1 MTSEYEA
8 DQDLYIEYT
17 YDDGGNVT
25 SWYSSEDP
33 SVEPDWGVDFTYE
46 DPQWKDLL
54 TSYDGEEIEYDAI
67 GNPTTY
73 IGSSTLTWTDGRRL
87 ATFENSDYSLSFTY
101 DMDGIR
107 QSKTVNGAK
116 TKYFTSGSTIL
127 REERSDGKTLY
138 FYYDDLGNIA
148 ALEYNN
154 TMYYYVRNILGEI
167 LGLANS
173 SGAYVA
179 KYSYTAYGGVLSITD
194 GNGNDVSGN
203 ADHIANINPYRYKGY
218 YYDVETGFYYLNSR
232 YYNPMTARFIN
243 ADGQISGPNGD
254 IRGYN
259 QFAYCF
265 NNPVNMA
272 DHNGNWPK
280 WVEKAAKAVAV
291 AAVVV
296 TAAVV
301 VSVATVGTGGLAL
314 AAASV
319 AFSTACGGLIGG
331 IANERKGESFV
342 NGWIGGAVNGF
353 VQSTATVLL
362 APSGLSAV
370 GTTFGGGVGS
380 GLGTAITETLNN
392 KGKPKQE
399 QKSSQD
405 ILKSSAKSVA
415 IGTTMSA
422 FTAGLT
428 SMVDF
433 AIYSPMGYNSW
444 TESLNPGVGISPITP
459 GFGELMKGFFNSIDD
474 ATVYI
479 FCD

>member
-243 ADGQISGPNGD
+243 ADGLVSTGQGFNS
-254 IRGYN
+254 YN
-259 QFAYCF
+259 LFAYCG
-265 NNPVNMA
+265 NNPVVFV
-272 DHNGNWPK
+272 DPNGNCPGTLEHIKNNMVGKEYCYIAHTTKDTLNRKKELSQKYHYANSHLTKQEMCDNAEIIYEVLRSKGWSKNAIYAVLGNMEAESALSPGRWQNGVGPGYGLIQWDPASKYLK
-280 WVEKAAKAVAV
+280 W
-291 AAVVV
+291 
-296 TAAVV
+296 
-301 VSVATVGTGGLAL
+301 
-314 AAASV
+314 AAATGSSSV
-319 AFSTACGGLIGG
+319 SILGQIKFLEYSMLPG
-331 IANERKGESFV
+331 KGE
-342 NGWIGGAVNGF
+342 
-353 VQSTATVLL
+353 
-362 APSGLSAV
+362 
-370 GTTFGGGVGS
+370 
-380 GLGTAITETLNN
+380 
-392 KGKPKQE
+392 
-399 QKSSQD
+399 
-405 ILKSSAKSVA
+405 
-415 IGTTMSA
+415 
-422 FTAGLT
+422 
-428 SMVDF
+428 
-433 AIYSPMGYNSW
+433 Y
-444 TESLNPGVGISPITP
+444 
-459 GFGELMKGFFNSIDD
+459 FFNSNSAADGYYVDYDVFIRSTASIDYLTQVFFWSYVRASVD
-474 ATVYI
+474 RMPERISAAYFWYEYFT
-479 FCD
+479 